1 MSRRSRRRCARSI
14 RTACAEARPGAA
26 GANRRGRPGA
36 CRAPRAARYCKPRVP
51 CLPAARSMPASQFLM
66 QRSAL
71 AGVQAVAARSDRTF
85 ARHSHEQFGIG
96 VIRHGAQASHSG
108 RGQVQAQAGQVITV
122 NPGEIHDGAPLGDAG
137 RAWQMLYLDPRSPP
151 KRPRV
156 PACRRIRI
164 SAACVRRPRPGPG
177 CAGALCASHRQC
189 RSAGLRRA
197 AAARAGARGGGRRA
211 AAAPSAPSAIRHA
224 RARIDDDPAASLSL
238 ADLAAAC
245 GLSRYQTLRAFAR
258 DTGMTPHAY
267 QVQRRLLLARG

>member
-1 MSRRSRRRCARSI
+1 
-14 RTACAEARPGAA
+14 
-26 GANRRGRPGA
+26 
-36 CRAPRAARYCKPRVP
+36 
-51 CLPAARSMPASQFLM
+51 MPASQFLM

-96 VIRHGAQASHSG
+96 VIRHGAQASATRGAGPG
-108 RGQVQAQAGQVITV
+108 RQVITV

-137 RAWQMLYLDPRSPP
+137 RAWQMLYLDLGRRRSGREFLP
-151 KRPRV
+151 
-156 PACRRIRI
+156 CRRIRI
-164 SAACVRRPRPGPG
+164 SAACSTTPV
-177 CAGALCASHRQC
+177 AGMCW
-189 RSAGLRRA
+189 RSMRKPSPVPKRWLATLLL
-197 AAARAGARGGGRRA
+197 RAGARGGGRR

-245 GLSRYQTLRAFAR
+245 GLSRLARRCAFAR

-267 QVQRRLLLARG
+267 QVQRRLLLARGWIRAGATLADAAAPAVSRTRAT

>member
-1 MSRRSRRRCARSI
+1 MSRRCSRRRCARSI
-14 RTACAEARPGAA
+14 RTACAEAVRARRWRRPARPA
-26 GANRRGRPGA
+26 RRLPCA
-36 CRAPRAARYCKPRVP
+36 RAPRDTASPRS

-151 KRPRV
+151 KRPASSCP
-156 PACRRIRI
+156 PANSI
-164 SAACVRRPRPGPG
+164 SAACVRRPRPGGMCWRSMRKPSPVP
-177 CAGALCASHRQC
+177 ALACD
-189 RSAGLRRA
+189 A
-197 AAARAGARGGGRRA
+197 AAARAGARGGRTPRRRRA
-211 AAAPSAPSAIRHA
+211 IRALGHPSRPR
-224 RARIDDDPAASLSL
+224 
-238 ADLAAAC
+238 
-245 GLSRYQTLRAFAR
+245 
-258 DTGMTPHAY
+258 PH
-267 QVQRRLLLARG
+267 R

>member
-1 MSRRSRRRCARSI
+1 
-14 RTACAEARPGAA
+14 
-26 GANRRGRPGA
+26 
-36 CRAPRAARYCKPRVP
+36 
-51 CLPAARSMPASQFLM
+51 MPASQFLM

-156 PACRRIRI
+156 PARRRIRI
-164 SAACVRRPRPGPG
+164 SAACVRRPRPGRDVL
-177 CAGALCASHRQC
+177 ALYAQAIASAEALAC
-189 RSAGLRRA
+189 DALLLRVL
-197 AAARAGARGGGRRA
+197 ARGGRTPRRRA
-211 AAAPSAPSAIRHA
+211 IAPSAIRHA